1 MFTLG
6 IDVAKQSHR
15 YLLLNPDG
23 KKIRSS
29 SFENSSQGFQ
39 SLWQQLQNLKIPQED
54 ILIGME
60 ATGCFW
66 ENLYSFLKEKGFS
79 TVLLNPFH
87 VKKFREALG
96 KKAKTDDID
105 ALVIA
110 QFLRTNEYV
119 QSQVAEENIQSLREL
134 TRLRFELLNE
144 NKNYHRQVCSL
155 LTLIFPEYEQ
165 TILKNPFTATS
176 SAILEKFPT
185 AKKLAQAKPK
195 QIEKIVQSTP
205 GNPFDLPE
213 IAALLTAAKNSIYSG
228 RAEEAR
234 STSLRILL
242 TQVASLSASIK
253 KLEEEIH
260 KILSPQESKE
270 NFPGDN
276 VLTIPGVGE
285 KTLAA
290 VLSYLGE
297 EGTNFPS
304 STQAVGYVGY
314 FPKIHQSGQTQR
326 ENKICKRG
334 PKVLRWALYMA
345 AVASVKHNPEMKALY
360 QRKCSQ
366 GKTKKQALICVGKK
380 LLQIIL
386 AMLKSGK
393 PYNPQMVFKQAY
405 RGLETVNSM

>member
-1 MFTLG
+1 MFSLG

-15 YLLLNPDG
+15 YLLLNPEG

-39 SLWQQLQNLKIPQED
+39 SLWQQLQDLKIPPQD
-54 ILIGME
+54 LLIGME

-66 ENLYSFLKEKGFS
+66 ENLYSFLKEKGFP

-96 KKAKTDDID
+96 KKAKTDEID

-110 QFLRTNEYV
+110 QFLRTQGYV
-119 QSQVAEENIQSLREL
+119 QSQVVEENIQSLRQL

-165 TILKNPFTATS
+165 TFLKNPFTATS
-176 SAILEKFPT
+176 RAILEKFPT
-185 AKKLAQAKPK
+185 AKKLAQTKPK
-195 QIEKIVQSTP
+195 QIEKIVRSIH
-205 GNPFDLPE
+205 GNPFDLQE
-213 IAALLTAAKNSIYSG
+213 ITALLTAAKNSIYSG

-242 TQVASLSASIK
+242 TQVASLLAAIQ

-260 KILSPQESKE
+260 KILSPQKSEE
-270 NFPGDN
+270 NGPGEN
-276 VLTIPGVGE
+276 LLTIPGVGE
-285 KTLAA
+285 KTQAA
-290 VLSYLGE
+290 TLSYLGE
-297 EGTNFPS
+297 KGTNFSS
-304 STQAVGYVGY
+304 STDAVGYIGF
-314 FPKIHQSGQTQR
+314 FPKIHQSGQTQK

-334 PKVLRWALYMA
+334 PKVFRWALYMA
-345 AVASVKHNPEMKALY
+345 AVASVKHNPEMKILY
-360 QRKCSQ
+360 QQKCAQ

-380 LLQIIL
+380 LLQIML

-393 PYNPQMVFKQAY
+393 PYNPQLVFKQA
-405 RGLETVNSM
+405 